1 MVMPVSTTVT
11 QNKAGVKMKAFRDY
25 LDEAEGKKKPK
36 DGEDSSKPTKDK
48 DDFGAF
54 DDLFAAKPDQPL
66 ANREPDRAQEPPADD
81 ATNNAPER
89 RRASQSDTLRAAGS
103 VQPNQ
108 RMRDLLGRMRDI
120 DADPEDT
127 GYPDPD
133 QQNLPQVDVNTRNL
147 PSVAASNLR
156 AAGVQEPDFHK
167 VANLPGNMS
176 RAIRTLGKA
185 LFRSFTNTPTE
196 NIWMLGNL
204 GGRGPNSTAEVNAV
218 ANWARENGEEVS
230 TGDIDFDTTIP
241 GYSAEIK
248 QYRAGGIRWFL
259 VRDEFG
265 TYIYS
270 WPESDSLDAENTA
283 QLDAPRREQPRRLD
297 R

>member
-1 MVMPVSTTVT
+1 
-11 QNKAGVKMKAFRDY
+11 MKAFRDY

-54 DDLFAAKPDQPL
+54 DDLFAPKPDQPL
-66 ANREPDRAQEPPADD
+66 ANREPEADRNSRPAD
-81 ATNNAPER
+81 NEPQSPER

-204 GGRGPNSTAEVNAV
+204 GGQGPNSTAEVNAV

-283 QLDAPRREQPRRLD
+283 QLDAPRREQPRRLG

>member
-1 MVMPVSTTVT
+1 MQS
-11 QNKAGVKMKAFRDY
+11 KAGATEMKSFRDY
-25 LDEAEGKKKPK
+25 LGEAEGKKKPK

-54 DDLFAAKPDQPL
+54 DDLFAPKPDQPL
-66 ANREPDRAQEPPADD
+66 ANREPEAGRDTPQDRDGAD
-81 ATNNAPER
+81 APER
-89 RRASQSDTLRAAGS
+89 RRASQNDTLRAAGS
-103 VQPNQ
+103 VEPNQ

-204 GGRGPNSTAEVNAV
+204 GGQGPNSTAEVNAV

-270 WPESDSLDAENTA
+270 WPETDSLDAGGDA
-283 QLDAPRREQPRRLD
+283 QLDAPRREQPRRLG

>member
-1 MVMPVSTTVT
+1 MVMPVSTTAT

-48 DDFGAF
+48 DDLSAF
-54 DDLFAAKPDQPL
+54 DDLFAPKPDQPL

-127 GYPDPD
+127 GYLDPD

-204 GGRGPNSTAEVNAV
+204 GGQGPNSTAEVNAV

>member
-1 MVMPVSTTVT
+1 MDWLVSTTAT

-25 LDEAEGKKKPK
+25 LDEAEGKKIPK

-48 DDFGAF
+48 DDFSAF
-54 DDLFAAKPDQPL
+54 DDLFATKPEQPL
-66 ANREPDRAQEPPADD
+66 ANREPEADRDSRSADNEPQ
-81 ATNNAPER
+81 APER

-120 DADPEDT
+120 DADPADT

-204 GGRGPNSTAEVNAV
+204 GGQGPNSTAEVNAV

-230 TGDIDFDTTIP
+230 TGDINFDTTIP

-283 QLDAPRREQPRRLD
+283 QLDAPRREQPRRLN

>member
-1 MVMPVSTTVT
+1 
-11 QNKAGVKMKAFRDY
+11 MKTLRDY
-25 LDEAEGKKKPK
+25 LFEAERKKKPK
-36 DGEDSSKPTKDK
+36 DGEGSAKPTKDK
-48 DDFGAF
+48 DDFSAF
-54 DDLFAAKPDQPL
+54 DDLFAPKQDQPL
-66 ANREPDRAQEPPADD
+66 ANREPESSRDSDQGRDEPQS
-81 ATNNAPER
+81 PER
-89 RRASQSDTLRAAGS
+89 RRASQSDTFRAAGP

-108 RMRDLLGRMRDI
+108 RMRDLLSRMRDI
-120 DADPEDT
+120 EADPDDP

-133 QQNLPQVDVNTRNL
+133 QENLPAVDVNTNNL
-147 PSVAASNLR
+147 PAVAGGNLR

-185 LFRSFTNTPTE
+185 LFRSFTRTPTE
-196 NIWMLGNL
+196 NIWMIGNL
-204 GGRGPNSTAEVNAV
+204 NGQGPNSTAEVNAV

-270 WPESDSLDAENTA
+270 WPESDSLDAENNDR
-283 QLDAPRREQPRRLD
+283 LERPRNDEPRRIGR
-297 R
+297 